1 MPFRKNESVF
11 CEMHNKEIKIISNL
25 DAHLHRHHNKD
36 KLIGSEK
43 YETMINTTLNE
54 HNNNDTLEFEEFE
67 EFEHS
72 HKI

>member
-1 MPFRKNESVF
+1 M
-11 CEMHNKEIKIISNL
+11 
-25 DAHLHRHHNKD
+25 HRHHNKD

-43 YETMINTTLNE
+43 YETMINKTLNE

-72 HKI
+72 HKIEDQINFFFIKFEMQICCY